1 MARFLVDYF
10 RLVDIN
16 EARDWCQ
23 LRFGCFEFLAFH
35 HASKLVVQEALF
47 RFRFDLHI
55 ALQSGAGITRPLLVK
70 RR

>member
-1 MARFLVDYF
+1 MARLLVDYF

-35 HASKLVVQEALF
+35 YTSKLVVQEAF
-47 RFRFDLHI
+47 FCFRFDLHL
-55 ALQSGAGITRPLLVK
+55 ALQNGAGITRPLLVT

>member
-1 MARFLVDYF
+1 MARLLVDDF
-10 RLVDIN
+10 RLVNLN
-16 EARDWCQ
+16 EALDRGQ

-35 HASKLVVQEALF
+35 HTSKLVVQEAFF
-47 RFRFDLHI
+47 RFRFDLHL